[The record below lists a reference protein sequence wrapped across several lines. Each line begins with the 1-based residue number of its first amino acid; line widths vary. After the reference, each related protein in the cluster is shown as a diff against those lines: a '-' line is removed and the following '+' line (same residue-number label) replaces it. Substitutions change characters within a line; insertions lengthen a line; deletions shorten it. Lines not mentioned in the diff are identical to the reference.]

1 MYSDD
6 ANARPVARPSNFV
19 PLTIVTSI
27 APFDLA
33 KQQRATNSWLALGFH
48 VVSLNVESEC
58 AALEAEF
65 PNVEF
70 HRPPRDGTAIAGKP
84 LIYFDDILDWYKT
97 RPEHCICGIV
107 NSDIVMAK
115 VSCAMEVLRHS
126 AKNGM
131 VISSRIDVASFDPP
145 VGEWYPQGYDLFF
158 FDRALID
165 CFIPSKFMLGMPW
178 WDYWAPSAALLRGYP
193 VRRLT
198 SPLIYHAKHAVN
210 YSKEAHQ
217 QFALEYID
225 RVTGVSLSGLRQR
238 LPSAS
243 IRAEYSIDANALWNE
258 TFAFVRDQT
267 EELPVPAFDVA
278 ALETQAQWLL
288 DNGHPT
294 EAAKMIEIALAIVA
308 DLNHNL
314 AAA

>member
-1 MYSDD
+1 MNNDD
-6 ANARPVARPSNFV
+6 AIGSSDEFV

-33 KQQRATNSWLALGFH
+33 KQQRATNSWLALGFR

-58 AALEAEF
+58 TTLEGTF

-70 HRPPRDGTAIAGKP
+70 HQPPRDGTAIAGKP
-84 LIYFDDILDWYKT
+84 LVYFDDILDWYKN
-97 RPEHCICGIV
+97 RPEHAICGIV

-115 VSCAMEVLRHS
+115 VPCAMEVLRLS
-126 AKNGM
+126 AQNGM

-145 VGEWYPQGYDLFF
+145 IGEWYPEGYDLFF

-165 CFIPSKFMLGMPW
+165 CYIPSKLMLGMPW

-210 YSKEAHQ
+210 YSEDAYL

-225 RVTGVSLSGLRQR
+225 RVTGVSLAALRQR

-243 IRAEYSIDANALWNE
+243 IRAEFTINANVLWKD
-258 TFAFVRDQT
+258 TFAFVRDHT
-267 EELPVPAFDVA
+267 KDLPVPAFDVA
-278 ALETQAQWLL
+278 ALEIQAQWLT
-288 DNGHPT
+288 DHGHSA
-294 EAAKMIEIALAIVA
+294 EAAKMIEMAVSIVA
-308 DLNHNL
+308 DLNRNL